1 MNRHMR
7 LLITSALLT
16 ALISVIAI
24 LFCSKEEN
32 TLAGEKDYKIW
43 KEGSKADAV
52 VDKNFNPSV
61 SFAPLVK
68 TLKPAVVNIYTTQII
83 KQQFKKPGFKH
94 PFRDD
99 PFEDFFGD
107 DFFRRFF
114 GDIPEREFKRRSLG
128 SGFIINE
135 DGYLL
140 TNNHVVSD
148 ATVIKVKLDS
158 GKEFEAKIIGKDS
171 KFDLALLK
179 IETKEKLPYVTFGD
193 SDTLEVGEWVI
204 AIGNPFG
211 LSHTVTAGIV
221 SAKDRVIGAGPYDD
235 FIQTD
240 ASINPGNS
248 GGPLFNAKGEVVG
261 INTAI
266 HAAGQGIG
274 FAVPVNLGKSFIKD
288 ILTKGKIV
296 RGWLGVG
303 IQPLNEDIAASL
315 QLKTSEGAL
324 ISQVFDNSPAQKA
337 GIQPG
342 DVIVEFSGK
351 KVSNETDLTRMVGLT
366 EPGTTVKIKLIRD
379 QKEKEILVTID
390 ERKEDEEFVISE
402 STSGMGKEV
411 SNLGMSLV
419 DITPE
424 IAQKFSLK
432 EGKGVLVESVARGSL
447 ADEAGI
453 RAGDIILEINRKG
466 IGSVADAK
474 DIMKKSKKGDSLLF
488 LIKRENF
495 HFYTVIKINSN

>member
-1 MNRHMR
+1 MN
-7 LLITSALLT
+7 SALLT
-16 ALISVIAI
+16 ALISLIAL
-24 LFCSKEEN
+24 LFCSKDEN
-32 TLAGEKDYKIW
+32 TLAGEKEYKIW
-43 KEGSKADAV
+43 KEDSKSAEV
-52 VDKNFNPSV
+52 VDKNFNPGA

-83 KQQFKKPGFKH
+83 KQQFQKKPGFKH
-94 PFRDD
+94 PFHND

-114 GDIPEREFKRRSLG
+114 GDVPEREFKRQSLG
-128 SGFIINE
+128 SGFIINDE
-135 DGYLL
+135 GYLL

-158 GKEFEAKIIGKDS
+158 GKEFEAKLIGKDS

-179 IETKEKLPYVTFGD
+179 IDTKEKLPYVPLGD
-193 SDTLEVGEWVI
+193 SDVLEVGDWVI

-248 GGPLFNAKGEVVG
+248 GGPLFNAKGEAVG

-274 FAVPVNLGKSFIKD
+274 FAVPVNLSKSFIKD

-303 IQPLNEDIAASL
+303 IQPLTEDIAATL
-315 QLKTSEGAL
+315 QLKTADGAL
-324 ISQVFDNSPAQKA
+324 ISQVFENGPAQKS
-337 GIQPG
+337 GIETG
-342 DVIVEFSGK
+342 DVIVEFNGK
-351 KVSNETDLTRMVGLT
+351 KVSNETDLTRLVGLT

-379 QKEKEILVTID
+379 QGEKEIEVRID
-390 ERKEDEEFVISE
+390 ERKEGEEFVIPGSPSDKGE
-402 STSGMGKEV
+402 KV
-411 SNLGMSLV
+411 SSLGMKLV
-419 DITPE
+419 
-424 IAQKFSLK
+424 
-432 EGKGVLVESVARGSL
+432 G
-447 ADEAGI
+447 
-453 RAGDIILEINRKG
+453 
-466 IGSVADAK
+466 
-474 DIMKKSKKGDSLLF
+474 
-488 LIKRENF
+488 
-495 HFYTVIKINSN
+495 